1 MTLFPQVLTSKNIE
15 RKDNNPLYEE
25 FQPSLYVPTNARLTS
40 SVQALTGR
48 YITEIYS
55 PKRRVYNEWIK
66 MLEKDPIAAF
76 CAGIKVLRAQ
86 ITFGEYTHP
95 NKDYQQFIRQNF
107 ANMEGSF
114 RNVLARL
121 ASAMTFGCSVA
132 EVNFSSTIPGFR
144 GKWMLKD
151 INVLDIRNLSA
162 RGKCGKV
169 TEWGYRDRYNN
180 TVYIDHRKCLHITNT
195 DLIPFNT
202 DLIWGSADCE
212 RALNWYK
219 LRQLVA
225 TEFAIAAKNNATGIL
240 WGQTSSSAKMQLYD
254 ANDQLRLDSSGKA
267 LTVSKQKALYM
278 QLKELDQNDLIVTDL
293 DTDLKILQTQTGEA
307 FWSYAFDLIEKN
319 LALSFGLPRSLF
331 SEQAASTFGNT
342 GLSQNHKSMLDS
354 CVQSVVECIKEELIN
369 KVVKPLLIW
378 EFGTIPDADYGSF
391 SFEADISAVDANA
404 KVATL
409 LSAVSTGIF
418 ESSDETVI
426 GVIRKLLDIPP
437 KSEAEKQDAIKQKD
451 LEVVLKWYQQN
462 AALSAAKSQLDEEKL
477 KQEQIQQ
484 SSGIRPDPNSNEAQ
498 AMQRLEKTQ
507 APDTNQYP

>member
-1 MTLFPQVLTSKNIE
+1 MTLFPHVITPRNIE
-15 RKDNNPLYEE
+15 RKDGSSLYEPFE
-25 FQPSLYVPTNARLTS
+25 PSLYIPTNARLTS
-40 SVQALTGR
+40 SIQALTGR

-66 MLEKDPIAAF
+66 MLDKDPIAAF

-132 EVNFSSTIPGFR
+132 EVNFSSKVPGFR

-162 RGKCGKV
+162 RGKCGRV

-195 DLIPFNT
+195 DLVPFNT

-212 RALNWYK
+212 KALNWYK

-319 LALSFGLPRSLF
+319 LALSFHVPVTLF
-331 SEQAASTFGNT
+331 RESVSGSFGNT

-354 CVQSVVECIKEELIN
+354 GVESVVQCIRESILER
-369 KVVKPLLIW
+369 VVKPLLIW
-378 EFGTIPDADYGSF
+378 EFGKIPEDNYGSF
-391 SFEADISAVDANA
+391 EFLVPESAVDRNSLVSTA
-404 KVATL
+404 
-409 LSAVSTGIF
+409 LSAVAS
-418 ESSDETVI
+418 
-426 GVIRKLLDIPP
+426 GVIDANDKGLQNFVRKSIGLDPQTDAEKADAEKLQQLDI
-437 KSEAEKQDAIKQKD
+437 
-451 LEVVLKWYQQN
+451 VTKWLNSHASQQ
-462 AALSAAKSQLDEEKL
+462 AAKSQIDEAQVKQKELQQVDPNLEEK
-477 KQEQIQQ
+477 
-484 SSGIRPDPNSNEAQ
+484 SVDPDNQ
-498 AMQRLEKTQ
+498 
-507 APDTNQYP
+507 QYP

>member
-1 MTLFPQVLTSKNIE
+1 MSLFPQAITSRNIE

-132 EVNFSSTIPGFR
+132 EVNFSSNTPGFR
-144 GKWMLKD
+144 NKWMLKD

-169 TEWGYRDRYNN
+169 QEWGYRDRYNN

-219 LRQLVA
+219 LRQLFS
-225 TEFAIAAKNNATGIL
+225 TEFAIAAKSNATAVIHA
-240 WGQTSSSAKMQLYD
+240 QTDSVARMQLYD
-254 ANDQLRLDSSGKA
+254 ANDQLRVDAAGKA
-267 LTVSKQKALYM
+267 ITVSKQKALYM
-278 QLKELDQNDLIVTDL
+278 QLKELEQNDLIVTDL
-293 DTDLKILQTQTGEA
+293 QTDIKLLQRNTGEA
-307 FWSYAFDLIEKN
+307 FWNYGFNLVEKN
-319 LALSFGLPRSLF
+319 VALSFGLPVSLF
-331 SEQAASTFGNT
+331 SESVSSTFGNT

-354 CVQSVVECIKEELIN
+354 VTESVVQSIREEIVN
-369 KVVKPLLIW
+369 KVVKPLLVW
-378 EFGTIPDADYGSF
+378 EFGENKEWGSF
-391 SFEADISAVDANA
+391 DFISEESSVDKNAKISVILSAISTGVFEASDSSIQGELRKMLGLPPQSDPEKEDSNKLKSLQTTISWLN
-404 KVATL
+404 
-409 LSAVSTGIF
+409 
-418 ESSDETVI
+418 
-426 GVIRKLLDIPP
+426 
-437 KSEAEKQDAIKQKD
+437 
-451 LEVVLKWYQQN
+451 QQ
-462 AALSAAKSQLDEEKL
+462 AAASQAKSQITDNALKEK
-477 KQEQIQQ
+477 QITEQ
-484 SSGIRPDPNSNEAQ
+484 DPTVAE
-498 AMQRLEKTQ
+498 TPVPV
-507 APDTNQYP
+507 PDTGNYP

>member
-1 MTLFPQVLTSKNIE
+1 MTLFPQVLSARNIE
-15 RKDNNPLYEE
+15 RRDGNPLYEE

-48 YITEIYS
+48 YITELYS

-66 MLEKDPIAAF
+66 MLDKDPIAAF

-132 EVNFSSTIPGFR
+132 EVNFSSTVPGFR

-162 RGKCGKV
+162 RGKCGRV

-319 LALSFGLPRSLF
+319 LALSFHVPVTLF
-331 SEQAASTFGNT
+331 RESVSGSFGNT

-354 CVQSVVECIKEELIN
+354 GVESVVQCIRESILER
-369 KVVKPLLIW
+369 VVKPLLIW
-378 EFGTIPDADYGSF
+378 EFGKIPEDNYGSF
-391 SFEADISAVDANA
+391 EFLVPESAVDRNSLVSTA
-404 KVATL
+404 
-409 LSAVSTGIF
+409 LSAVAS
-418 ESSDETVI
+418 
-426 GVIRKLLDIPP
+426 GVIDANDKGLQNFVRKSIGLDPQTDAEKADAEKLQQLDI
-437 KSEAEKQDAIKQKD
+437 
-451 LEVVLKWYQQN
+451 VTKWLNSHASQQ
-462 AALSAAKSQLDEEKL
+462 AAKSQIDEAQVKQKELQQVDPNLEEK
-477 KQEQIQQ
+477 
-484 SSGIRPDPNSNEAQ
+484 SVDPDNQ
-498 AMQRLEKTQ
+498 
-507 APDTNQYP
+507 QYP